1 MWRGLTQIDIG
12 ISDSGSSSGTTVVVA
27 MSKPI
32 PIADQQAR
40 EAALD
45 VRRSFIVQAPAGSG
59 KTELLVQRYIRL
71 LGAVEKPEEIVAITF
86 TIKAAAEMRARVLAK
101 LQNAGEIAHR
111 LRIQTIDAFCA
122 SLTRQMPVTS
132 GFGAQPGIV
141 EDAHEHYAEA
151 AYRCI
156 QEFTPAASTLLLHL
170 DNNVDAATNLV
181 ATMLAKRDQWLRKT
195 GQAPTRAELES
206 ALQAERARLLA
217 NARRLH
223 PKASPDFAAAA
234 LTDKH
239 TWRVRG
245 NPVPVPQQT
254 EELRRA
260 LEMLQRQPEERYTD
274 AQWETLGAI
283 LALLPRA
290 AAHLKVVFAEQG
302 ETDFTEVAQAAV
314 RALGTPE
321 NPTDLL
327 LALDTRIRHILVD
340 EFQDTSY
347 SQFDL
352 LLRLTSGWEK
362 GDGRTL
368 FLVGDPMQS
377 IYRFREAKV
386 ALFLQAWEDGL
397 GSVALERLTLTTNF
411 RSQAGLVDWYN
422 ASFPHILPR
431 AADPASGA
439 VPYSTASPHHSALDG
454 QAVQWHHVPDR
465 LSEAR
470 RIVELVQRAQ
480 GTKALLVRN
489 RSALADI
496 VPALKGAG
504 IRYRAI
510 EIEQLGEK
518 QVVQDLYALTR
529 ALMHLGDRIAWLSI
543 LRAPWLA
550 LPLERLLEIA
560 GGDRFKPIWELIKDD
575 LFLSHF
581 TSILAPAIANRGRR
595 GLRETVEGVWLA
607 LNGPACVADKTE
619 LEDAERYLDTL
630 EALEADGPLT
640 DLARL
645 RDALERLY
653 ALPDVDATDDDLQ
666 IMTIHKAKGLEFGTV
681 IVPGLDQGPG
691 SGDPDLLLFSEM
703 VGAGVGVR
711 GRDSNLG
718 RPPDKGGS
726 EPQASGGLL
735 LAPIKATGSDSDQTY
750 KYLARLDTEAED
762 TEASRLLYVAAT
774 RAEKQLHLL
783 ACLGCDKGGELKRPA
798 AHTLLS
804 RAWSVAAGAFSVENA
819 LAAPAS
825 PAAAAR
831 ASTINRLPAGFRA
844 PAPPEGVRWTAP
856 AQGREEMRIEFSW
869 AGETARHVGTVVHR
883 WLQRMAQDEL
893 RGWDAKRIDSLTG
906 AYRRELERRGVR
918 AGDAGPA
925 AELVREALKN
935 TIADERGAWA
945 LGPHPE
951 ARSEYRLRVRGPEGT
966 RTYVLDRHFRTR
978 EGERWTIDYKTSRHE
993 GADLD
998 AFLDQEVVRY
1008 SKQLARYQSID
1019 ATVQLG
1025 LYFPLLRGWRQWK
1038 GQ

>member
-1 MWRGLTQIDIG
+1 MFTVQ
-12 ISDSGSSSGTTVVVA
+12 SMHVTTLVVA
-27 MSKPI
+27 MSKSM
-32 PIADQQAR
+32 PIADAAPR

-71 LGAVEKPEEIVAITF
+71 LAAVEKPEEIVAITF
-86 TIKAAAEMRARVLAK
+86 TIKAAAEMRSRVLSQLK
-101 LQNAGEIAHR
+101 NPGDIAHR

-141 EDAHEHYAEA
+141 EDAYEHYALA
-151 AYRCI
+151 ALRTVN
-156 QEFTPAASTLLLHL
+156 ELTPAAARLLQHL
-170 DNNVDAATNLV
+170 DNNIDAATNLI

-195 GQAPTRAELES
+195 GSAPTRSELEA
-206 ALQAERARLLA
+206 ALQAERGRLLA
-217 NARRLH
+217 HARRLH
-223 PKASPDFAAAA
+223 PKASADFAASA
-234 LTDKH
+234 LTDKY

-245 NPVPVPQQT
+245 NPVPQPEQT
-254 EELRRA
+254 EELRRTF
-260 LEMLQRQPEERYTD
+260 EMLLRAPAERYTD
-274 AQWETLGAI
+274 EQWETLGAI
-283 LALLPRA
+283 LELLPRA
-290 AAHLKVVFAEQG
+290 AAHLKIVFAEHG

-347 SQFDL
+347 SQWEL
-352 LLRLTSGWEK
+352 LLRLTSGWDHD
-362 GDGRTL
+362 DGRTL

-386 ALFLQAWEDGL
+386 ALFLQAWETGL

-439 VPYSTASPHHSALDG
+439 VPYSPASSHHSALAG
-454 QAVQWHHVPDR
+454 SAVQWHHVPDR
-465 LSEAR
+465 ISESKR
-470 RIVELVQRAQ
+470 GGDIVRPPP
-480 GTKALLVRN
+480 GSKALLVRN
-489 RSALADI
+489 RSALDDI
-496 VPALKGAG
+496 VPAHKGAG

-529 ALMHLGDRIAWLSI
+529 ALLHIGDRIAWLSI

-550 LPLERLLEIA
+550 LPLDRLLEIA
-560 GGDRFKPIWELIKDD
+560 GAQLGNERFKTIWEVIKDD

-581 TSILAPAIANRGRR
+581 TSILAPAVANRGR
-595 GLRETVEGVWLA
+595 GSLRDSVEGVWLA
-607 LNGPACVADKTE
+607 PARPACVADKTE

-640 DLARL
+640 DLAHL
-645 RDALERLY
+645 RDALDRLF

-691 SGDPDLLLFSEM
+691 SGDPDLLLFSEI
-703 VGAGVGVR
+703 V
-711 GRDSNLG
+711 
-718 RPPDKGGS
+718 
-726 EPQASGGLL
+726 ASGGLL
-735 LAPIKATGSDSDQTY
+735 LAPIKATGSDSDPTY
-750 KYLARLDTEAED
+750 RYLARLDTEAED

-783 ACLGCDKGGELKRPA
+783 ACLGCDKDGELKRPP

-804 RAWSVAAGAFSVENA
+804 RAWTVAEGSFSAENA
-819 LAAPAS
+819 HTLPGAPI
-825 PAAAAR
+825 AAAR
-831 ASTINRLPAGFRA
+831 ASAINRLPSSFHL
-844 PAPPEGVRWTAP
+844 PALPPALQWTAS
-856 AQGREEMRIEFSW
+856 AERREGEQIEFSW
-869 AGETARHVGTVVHR
+869 AGETARHVGTLVHR
-883 WLQRMAQDEL
+883 WLQRMAQDDL
-893 RGWDAKRIDSLTG
+893 RGWDAKRIDSLVGTF
-906 AYRRELERRGVR
+906 RRELRR
-918 AGDAGPA
+918 
-925 AELVREALKN
+925 
-935 TIADERGAWA
+935 
-945 LGPHPE
+945 
-951 ARSEYRLRVRGPEGT
+951 
-966 RTYVLDRHFRTR
+966 
-978 EGERWTIDYKTSRHE
+978 
-993 GADLD
+993 
-998 AFLDQEVVRY
+998 
-1008 SKQLARYQSID
+1008 
-1019 ATVQLG
+1019 
-1025 LYFPLLRGWRQWK
+1025 
-1038 GQ
+1038 